1 VIVRYEIADG
11 DRDAFLATMHA
22 VEQSRR
28 RTGAR
33 SWNVYD
39 DRERPGFLIEAFE
52 VGSWREHLSQHHTR
66 TTGYDTEIVD
76 AARAL
81 SKSPPTVEHL
91 IAAPVTRRA
100 APSTAATPPK
110 KNTSS

>member
-1 VIVRYEIADG
+1 
-11 DRDAFLATMHA
+11 
-22 VEQSRR
+22 
-28 RTGAR
+28 
-33 SWNVYD
+33 
-39 DRERPGFLIEAFE
+39 

-91 IAAPVTRRA
+91 IAAPVARRA
-100 APSTAATPPK
+100 APSTAATPPEK
-110 KNTSS
+110 SPHG